1 VSTINKKEAFKGQI
15 QPHTHLKTGDVGK
28 YVLLPGDPA
37 RADIVA
43 RYLENSVLVTYN
55 REYKT
60 YTGTYKGIKVSV
72 TSTGIG
78 CPSASIAVEEL
89 ANVGVENF
97 IRIGTTAA
105 LQRGIKIGD
114 LIISKGSMKN
124 EGTSRFYVPD
134 SFPAVP
140 DLELSWAILETA
152 KQLSKKMNFNV
163 HLGINASEDN
173 FFAETPEWLENLS
186 KIGVMNIEME
196 SSAIFTAAHMRGLRA
211 ASICAVGSNH
221 IEGVSALLGDEKK
234 KSLLNDGIEK
244 MIKVALESVVL
255 FEQYLNKNKGG

>member
-1 VSTINKKEAFKGQI
+1 MINKKEIFEGKF
-15 QPHTHLKTGDVGK
+15 QPHTHLKVGDVGK

-37 RADIVA
+37 RADNVA
-43 RYLENSVLVTYN
+43 KYLEETFMVAYN
-55 REYKT
+55 REFKT
-60 YTGTYKGIKVSV
+60 YTGFYKGIKVSV

-89 ANVGVENF
+89 INVGAQNF

-105 LQRGIKIGD
+105 LQKGIKVGD

-140 DLELSWAILETA
+140 DFDLTRNIIDSARRLKDELGFS
-152 KQLSKKMNFNV
+152 V
-163 HLGINASEDN
+163 HIGINASEDN
-173 FFAETPEWLENLS
+173 FYGETPEWLENLS

-196 SSAIFTAAHMRGLRA
+196 SSAIFTLAHIRGVRA
-211 ASICAVGSNH
+211 ASICTVASNH
-221 IEGVSALLGDEKK
+221 IEGISAFFTEGMDKLLQKGI
-234 KSLLNDGIEK
+234 ND
-244 MIKVALESVVL
+244 MIKVTLEAIVS
-255 FEQYLNKNKGG
+255 FESKL

>member
-1 VSTINKKEAFKGQI
+1 MINKKEIFKGKS
-15 QPHTHLKTGDVGK
+15 QPHTHLKVGDIGK

-37 RADIVA
+37 RSDSVA
-43 RYLENSVLVTYN
+43 KYLNDAFMAAYN

-60 YTGTYKGIKVSV
+60 YTGIYKGVKVSV

-89 ANVGVENF
+89 ANVGAENF

-105 LQRGIKIGD
+105 LQKGIKVGD

-140 DLELSWAILETA
+140 DFDLTRSIIDSARKLKDELGFS
-152 KQLSKKMNFNV
+152 V
-163 HLGINASEDN
+163 HIGINASEDN
-173 FFAETPEWLENLS
+173 FYGETPEWLESLS
-186 KIGVMNIEME
+186 KIGVTNIEME
-196 SSAIFTAAHMRGLRA
+196 SSAIFTASHIRGVRT
-211 ASICAVGSNH
+211 ASICAVASNH
-221 IEGVSALLGDEKK
+221 AEGISAFFTEGMEKLLQR
-234 KSLLNDGIEK
+234 GIEN
-244 MIKVALESVVL
+244 MIKVVLEAIVS
-255 FEQYLNKNKGG
+255 FESLSL